1 MDDYIID
8 GFIKVA
14 KKKGKG
20 KKKKP
25 KCKGT
30 ESSPV
35 GSPRQKS
42 FCGRMCG
49 HKKRNTKSKTK
60 GDPDSCINQ
69 ALRRWKCRCAG
80 RQDAALLAVSE
91 TVLDGFIGNKTAQQ
105 AMDQED
111 CKLLSTYVAFTRA
124 LYLLHQQNHWNAQRY
139 GDHLL
144 FQRLYEE
151 VQELADDAAERVLGL
166 CGELMLEGAESVIA
180 QRFAPTEQSLKGCL
194 ESSLAIEKAFQVM
207 VKKTYET
214 LDEKGSLTL
223 GLDDMLMSQASDGET
238 HIYLLQ
244 QALKG
249 L

>member
-1 MDDYIID
+1 MDDYILE
-8 GFIKVA
+8 GFLKIA
-14 KKKGKG
+14 
-20 KKKKP
+20 KP

-49 HKKRNTKSKTK
+49 HKKRNTKTKTK
-60 GDPDSCINQ
+60 SDPDSCINQ
-69 ALRRWKCRCAG
+69 ALRRWKCRCSG
-80 RQDAALLAVSE
+80 RNDAALYAVSE
-91 TVLDGFIGNKTAQQ
+91 TILDGFIGNKTAQK
-105 AMDQED
+105 AMDKED
-111 CKLLSTYVAFTRA
+111 CKLLSLYVAFIRA
-124 LYLLHQQNHWNAQRY
+124 LYLVHQENHWNTQSY

-151 VQELADDAAERVLGL
+151 TQELADDAAERVLGL
-166 CGELMLEGAESVIA
+166 CGELMLEGSESAIA
-180 QRFAPTEQSLKGCL
+180 KRFAPKEKSLRGFL
-194 ESSLAIEKAFQVM
+194 ESSLAIERAFQSI
-207 VKKTYET
+207 VKKTYES

-223 GLDDMLMSQASDGET
+223 GLDDLLMGQASDGET

-249 L
+249 NV